1 MTVEEIRRKI
11 DTEPDYIACKTFEHS
26 LDKLIERYP
35 EGAPMR
41 IISQALM
48 MTEKEVEE
56 LYQALVVRLR
66 EDMKVCLENPL

>member
-1 MTVEEIRRKI
+1 MTFEETRRKI
-11 DTEPDYIACKTFEHS
+11 DTEPDYIACKNFDYS
-26 LDKLIERYP
+26 LEKLIERYP

-56 LYQALVVRLR
+56 LYQSLIVRLR
-66 EDMKVCLENPL
+66 EDMKVSP